1 MSRSWWRGW
10 RSWTSDAQLVT
21 HTSACRR
28 THTSASPCHTSATRR
43 AADAGFIFFP
53 DGGCREFRAEEV
65 RRFAFSHE
73 NSRFHN
79 FTLHDYITHRL
90 HDYTTTILRLLSSLY
105 IYIYW
110 LLTPVSH
117 LSNPISYPLLPLS
130 GRSPFSFISSFLSLL
145 VARCSLLSTL
155 CSPLSPLLLFGLP
168 VAPR

>member
-1 MSRSWWRGW
+1 MNRSWWRGW

-43 AADAGFIFFP
+43 AADVGFVLFSRRGLSGVPRRCAGL
-53 DGGCREFRAEEV
+53 C
-65 RRFAFSHE
+65 
-73 NSRFHN
+73 FHMKKQIPQ
-79 FTLHDYITHRL
+79 FYTTRLHYSPITRL
-90 HDYTTTILRLLSSLY
+90 HDNYPQASLFSLY
-105 IYIYW
+105 IYIYMYVYW

-130 GRSPFSFISSFLSLL
+130 GRSPLSFISSFLSLL

-155 CSPLSPLLLFGLP
+155 
-168 VAPR
+168 

>member
-53 DGGCREFRAEEV
+53 TGVVGSSELRTYAGL
-65 RRFAFSHE
+65 RFHMK
-73 NSRFHN
+73 NNRFHN

-105 IYIYW
+105 IYIYIGSS
-110 LLTPVSH
+110 LLSPIFQILSH
-117 LSNPISYPLLPLS
+117 IPY
-130 GRSPFSFISSFLSLL
+130 FLSLAVL
-145 VARCSLLSTL
+145 HFLLSPPSCRSSLLAALCYLLSDHPIFSLSTL
-155 CSPLSPLLLFGLP
+155 PLIVL
-168 VAPR
+168 

>member
-1 MSRSWWRGW
+1 MNRRWWRGW

-43 AADAGFIFFP
+43 AADVGFVIYP
-53 DGGCREFRAEEV
+53 TGVVGSSEEV

-73 NSRFHN
+73 KNRFHN

-105 IYIYW
+105 IYIYIGSS
-110 LLTPVSH
+110 LLSPIFQILSH
-117 LSNPISYPLLPLS
+117 IPY
-130 GRSPFSFISSFLSLL
+130 FLSLAVL
-145 VARCSLLSTL
+145 HFLLSPPSCRSSLLAALCYLLSDHPIFSLSTL
-155 CSPLSPLLLFGLP
+155 PLIVL
-168 VAPR
+168 

>member
-1 MSRSWWRGW
+1 MNRSWWRGW

-43 AADAGFIFFP
+43 AADVGFVLFSRRGLSGVPRRCAGL
-53 DGGCREFRAEEV
+53 
-65 RRFAFSHE
+65 RFHMK
-73 NSRFHN
+73 NNRFHN

-130 GRSPFSFISSFLSLL
+130 GRSPLSFISSFLSLL

-155 CSPLSPLLLFGLP
+155 
-168 VAPR
+168 